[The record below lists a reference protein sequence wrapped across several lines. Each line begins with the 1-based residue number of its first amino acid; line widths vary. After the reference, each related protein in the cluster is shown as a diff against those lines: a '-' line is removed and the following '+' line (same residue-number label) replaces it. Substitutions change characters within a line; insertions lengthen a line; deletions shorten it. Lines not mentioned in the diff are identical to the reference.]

1 MALSLLILGKRSS
14 LYLVLSMVPICL
26 GVMLTVSGELD
37 LTFIGYLLLIIICV
51 GLFLFSGAI
60 VEQTRS

>member
-37 LTFIGYLLLIIICV
+37 LTFIGYLLLLS
-51 GLFLFSGAI
+51 LFVLVCFLERLWS
-60 VEQTRS
+60 